1 MRAIILA
8 GGKGSRLKPYTN
20 LIPKPLVPIG
30 NNKSILEII
39 INQLVAHGFTHI
51 TIAVN
56 HFSKLI
62 QSYFGDGKKYK
73 VKIDYS
79 EEKITLGTFGP
90 LFLINDL
97 PKNFLVM
104 NGDTLTNFNYKNFF
118 SKHCKSKSEI
128 TVATTKRSEK
138 LNYGIL
144 TFKNKKLLSFKE
156 KTKMDMYVGMGIYM
170 LNKKI
175 ITQNLSKNLK
185 KLDFDK
191 IFEKRLKQ
199 KKKIN
204 IYNFKGFWLDIGRP
218 EDYEFVN
225 DNLKSI
231 KSIIKI

>member
-1 MRAIILA
+1 MKSKENKHIMRAIILA

-104 NGDTLTNFNYKNFF
+104 NGDTLTNFNYKIF
-118 SKHCKSKSEI
+118 S
-128 TVATTKRSEK
+128 
-138 LNYGIL
+138 LNIVNQNL
-144 TFKNKKLLSFKE
+144 KLL
-156 KTKMDMYVGMGIYM
+156 
-170 LNKKI
+170 
-175 ITQNLSKNLK
+175 
-185 KLDFDK
+185 
-191 IFEKRLKQ
+191 
-199 KKKIN
+199 
-204 IYNFKGFWLDIGRP
+204 
-218 EDYEFVN
+218 
-225 DNLKSI
+225 
-231 KSIIKI
+231 